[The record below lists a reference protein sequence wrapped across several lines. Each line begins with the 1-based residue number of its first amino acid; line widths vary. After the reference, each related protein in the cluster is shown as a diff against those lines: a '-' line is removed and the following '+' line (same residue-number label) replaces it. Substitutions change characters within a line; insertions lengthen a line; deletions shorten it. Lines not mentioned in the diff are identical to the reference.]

1 MKKSILLLV
10 LIAAMVLPVFAGGRK
25 ESYPSETINIVVP
38 SKAGGSTDGCA
49 RQFAQTAKKYWKD
62 ANFVVVNKGGSGGLK
77 GFDEISRAK
86 ADGYTLGMVFTP
98 QLVAH
103 IVSGRAHY
111 TLDSF
116 HIISNVV
123 EDPGIVVVPA
133 ASSIKTLDDLKA
145 AAKAKKLVATVNGIG
160 SDDYIAAKNFE
171 KIAGVEFN
179 LMPTKGSTEQKT
191 AILGGHVDVA
201 FMNLSQM
208 LSNHREGKARIIA
221 IATKKRSDI
230 DNSIP
235 TTKEQGYELYM
246 TATRGF
252 VIQADTDPEIQK
264 ALDDLL
270 KNVLSDSEFKSAMEK
285 QLIALLPM
293 DSKEY
298 TEYLTELQAQTQEV
312 YNANPW

>member
-1 MKKSILLLV
+1 MKKSLLLLV
-10 LIAAMVLPVFAGGRK
+10 LAAAMVLPVFASGDK
-25 ESYPSETINIVVP
+25 ETYPSETINIVVP

-49 RQFAQTAKKYWKD
+49 RQFAQTAKKYWED

-77 GFDEISRAK
+77 GFDEIARAK

-103 IVSGRAHY
+103 VVSGRSHY

-116 HIISNVV
+116 HVISNAV

-160 SDDYIAAKNFE
+160 SDDYIAAKDFE

-208 LSNHREGKARIIA
+208 LSNHRDGKAKIIA
-221 IATKKRSDI
+221 ITTKKRSDFE
-230 DNSIP
+230 NTIP
-235 TTKEQGYELYM
+235 TAKEQGYELYM

-252 VIQADTDPEIQK
+252 VIQSETDPKIQK
-264 ALDDLL
+264 SLDKLL
-270 KNVLSDSEFKSAMEK
+270 KDVLADPDFKAAMEK
-285 QLIALLPM
+285 QLIALSPM

-298 TEYLTELQAQTQEV
+298 TEYLTNLQAQTQEV

>member
-1 MKKSILLLV
+1 MEKEIFNKKSLLL
-10 LIAAMVLPVFAGGRK
+10 LILAAAMVLPVFASGDK
-25 ESYPSETINIVVP
+25 ESYPSDTINIVVP

-77 GFDEISRAK
+77 GFDEIARAK

-103 IVSGRAHY
+103 VVSGRSHY

-133 ASSIKTLDDLKA
+133 ASDIKSLDDLKA
-145 AAKAKKLVATVNGIG
+145 AATAKKLVATVNGIG

-191 AILGGHVDVA
+191 AVLGGHVDVA

-221 IATKKRSDI
+221 LA
-230 DNSIP
+230 
-235 TTKEQGYELYM
+235 
-246 TATRGF
+246 
-252 VIQADTDPEIQK
+252 
-264 ALDDLL
+264 
-270 KNVLSDSEFKSAMEK
+270 
-285 QLIALLPM
+285 PM

-298 TEYLTELQAQTQEV
+298 TEYLTNLQAQTQEV

>member
-1 MKKSILLLV
+1 MKKSLLL
-10 LIAAMVLPVFAGGRK
+10 LILVAAMISPAFASGDK
-25 ESYPSETINIVVP
+25 ESYPSDTINIVVP

-77 GFDEISRAK
+77 GFDEIARAK

-103 IVSGRAHY
+103 VVSGRSHY

-133 ASSIKTLDDLKA
+133 ASDIMSLDDLKA
-145 AAKAKKLVATVNGIG
+145 AATAKKLVATVNGIG

-171 KIAGVEFN
+171 KVAGVEFN

-191 AILGGHVDVA
+191 AVLGAHVDVA

-208 LSNHREGKARIIA
+208 LSNHREGKCKIIA
-221 IATKKRSDI
+221 IATKQRSDFEK
-230 DNSIP
+230 SIP
-235 TTKEQGYELYM
+235 TATEQGYELYM

-252 VIQADTDPEIQK
+252 VIQADASPEIQK
-264 ALDDLL
+264 ALDGLL
-270 KNVLSDSEFKSAMEK
+270 ADVLSDPEFKAAMEK
-285 QLIALLPM
+285 QLIALAPM

-298 TEYLTELQAQTQEV
+298 TEYLTNLQAQTQEV

>member
-1 MKKSILLLV
+1 MKKSLLL
-10 LIAAMVLPVFAGGRK
+10 LLLAAAMVLPVFASGDK

-38 SKAGGSTDGCA
+38 SNAGGSTDTTA
-49 RQFAQTAKKYWKD
+49 RQFAQVAKKFWPE

-77 GFDEISRAK
+77 GFDEIARAK

-98 QLVAH
+98 QFVAH
-103 IVSGRAHY
+103 IVSGRSHY

-133 ASSIKTLDDLKA
+133 SSEINSLKDLEA

-160 SDDYIAAKNFE
+160 SDDYIAAKDFE
-171 KIAGVEFN
+171 SLAGVEFN

-191 AILGGHVDVA
+191 AVLGAHVDVA

-208 LSNHREGKARIIA
+208 LSNHREGKCKIIA
-221 IATKKRSDI
+221 ICTKKRSDFE
-230 DNSIP
+230 NSIP
-235 TTKEQGYELYM
+235 TGKEQGYELYM

-252 VIQADTDPEIQK
+252 MIQADTDPKIQK
-264 ALDDLL
+264 ALDNLL
-270 KNVLSDSEFKSAMEK
+270 KDVLSDADFKAAMEK
-285 QLIALLPM
+285 QLIALAPM

-298 TEYLTELQAQTQEV
+298 TEYLAGLQAQTKKV
-312 YNANPW
+312 YDANPW